1 MLAVLPALQ
10 EAKAASQS
18 METTQGEGLAQIST
32 PGAGGVT
39 RKGQSLCG
47 AKCLF
52 FWLKSLK
59 GRIFRLGARITI
71 ASAAVPSQGL
81 SVVWDK
87 GGEKSENR
95 VIKTVKP
102 SVN

>member
-10 EAKAASQS
+10 EAKAASRS

-39 RKGQSLCG
+39 RKGRGLCG

-52 FWLKSLK
+52 LWLKSLK
-59 GRIFRLGARITI
+59 GRIFRLGAGITI
-71 ASAAVPSQGL
+71 ASAVPSQGL
-81 SVVWDK
+81 SVVW
-87 GGEKSENR
+87 GEGREKSENR
-95 VIKTVKP
+95 VVKTIKHGV
-102 SVN
+102 S

>member
-1 MLAVLPALQ
+1 MLAVPPALR
-10 EAKAASQS
+10 EAKAASRRV
-18 METTQGEGLAQIST
+18 ETSQGEGLAQISA

-52 FWLKSLK
+52 RWLKSLK

-71 ASAAVPSQGL
+71 ASAMPSQGL
-81 SVVWDK
+81 TVVWGE
-87 GGEKSENR
+87 GGRKVR
-95 VIKTVKP
+95 K
-102 SVN
+102 